1 MLQVFSRKSGVS
13 LLLATAAFCASAEA
27 AVLEFESIRRTV
39 TPFGAGPETFTQ
51 QGFDGVPSVNVTTVF
66 NDGRYRATGETFGGL
81 QDSVN
86 GRYTVDFFTNRS
98 DGIGLFAGFSYIT
111 DTADGWQGGTGN
123 YAGATALTAF
133 AGFSSSTATANVNN
147 TADFGYI
154 NAPAITSPAY
164 LRADVSPAG
173 QPGPDTSV
181 FDNAALGYHDVSFS
195 IRSNPYTFSP
205 SAVETALPGV
215 GPAGAFDRQTHRFTE
230 DTAVFEWT
238 GSDGAFLRGD
248 MTFVPPPVGLGTIPA
263 ADPASTE
270 RRTLMAGYY
279 RVLEGQVS
287 GLQVTAGYIAFSGL
301 DVGALENGDEGTG
314 LVSLEAYGWIQTQ
327 PVPEPETWAMLAL
340 GGLLLAG
347 HRARQSRAS
356 RRA

>member
-1 MLQVFSRKSGVS
+1 MLQRFTRISGVPMA
-13 LLLATAAFCASAEA
+13 LAIATLCASAEA
-27 AVLEFESIRRTV
+27 AVLEFESVRRTV

-51 QGFDGVPSVNVTTVF
+51 QPFDGVPSASFTTVF
-66 NDGRYRATGETFGGL
+66 NDGRYRATGETFGGV

-86 GRYTVDFFTNRS
+86 GRYTVDFFTNRD
-98 DGIGLFAGFSYIT
+98 DGIGLFAGFSFVT
-111 DTADGWQGGTGN
+111 DSADGWQGGTGN

-133 AGFSSSTATANVNN
+133 AGFSSSTGTANVNS

-154 NAPAITSPAY
+154 NAPAIGSPAY
-164 LRADVSPAG
+164 LRADISPAG

-181 FDNAALGYHDVSFS
+181 FDHAALGYHDVSFS
-195 IRSNPYTFSP
+195 IRSSVYTFSP

-215 GPAGAFDRQTHRFTE
+215 GPSGAFDRQSHRFG
-230 DTAVFEWT
+230 DGTAVFEWT
-238 GSDGAFLRGD
+238 GPNGAFLRGD
-248 MTFVPPPVGLGTIPA
+248 LTFLSPPIGMGTIPA
-263 ADPASTE
+263 ADTASTD
-270 RRTLMAGYY
+270 RRTLLAGYY

-301 DVGALENGDEGTG
+301 DVGALEAADEGTG

-347 HRARQSRAS
+347 HRARQARPAGRA
-356 RRA
+356 